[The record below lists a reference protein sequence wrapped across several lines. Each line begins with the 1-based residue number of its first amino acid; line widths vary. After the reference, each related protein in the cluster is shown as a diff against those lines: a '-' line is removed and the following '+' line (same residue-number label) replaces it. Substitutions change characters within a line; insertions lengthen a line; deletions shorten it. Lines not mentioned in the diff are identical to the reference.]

1 MFLGN
6 TQMCVIKTVS
16 LMISVKKD
24 IHVTQKEASETEMN
38 AKSYGQEMSLFGLIL
53 LYHLP

>member
-1 MFLGN
+1 
-6 TQMCVIKTVS
+6 MCVIKTVS